1 MEIDGYEF
9 EIGED
14 KQVTAKGTAKS
25 NGSNLNFLSGQNELD
40 QTNITETN
48 AEYEMYA
55 NTNSPGVTTKGL
67 MTIISENNEKDG
79 YKIKEINFN
88 GEEYEATRENI
99 SFIKQEI
106 STEKNYKIEFEKEE
120 NTGAIYRAV
129 INEK

>member
-1 MEIDGYEF
+1 M
-9 EIGED
+9 
-14 KQVTAKGTAKS
+14 
-25 NGSNLNFLSGQNELD
+25 NNQNQFDE
-40 QTNITETN
+40 TNITETN

-79 YKIKEINFN
+79 YKIEEINFN

-106 STEKNYKIEFEKEE
+106 STEKITNRI
-120 NTGAIYRAV
+120 
-129 INEK
+129 